1 VSTPTGADLT
11 GHGSALEEE
20 QGIQI
25 HGVLFADDYIEISF
39 LEEREVSDE
48 VSDLRRRIIKSY
60 LFSERIGGIPGLLG
74 HRQNVR
80 AVRLGTRTRTGREY
94 GGRLAGKAPLSVAEP
109 S

>member
-1 VSTPTGADLT
+1 VSTPTGAELT

-60 LFSERIGGIPGLLG
+60 LFSERIGGILDELVELLTEAAV
-74 HRQNVR
+74 HRRNPVR
-80 AVRLGTRTRTGREY
+80 EFRTPKAALGKE
-94 GGRLAGKAPLSVAEP
+94 EEE
-109 S
+109 